1 MRVLLLLTIPIFLI
15 SCSYEKRLS
24 RAKRKLGNLV
34 AEFPALAKHD
44 TIFRIDTIRIEAKA
58 IKGDIELNR
67 KYEKLD
73 SLFNAFIH
81 DTTKGKETTINTIKE
96 YIINKPMLA
105 DTFRVDTMGIHF
117 RLFEVK
123 GNLKYWID
131 IDEEQ
136 LIKKYATVV
145 NSVNPVQ
152 TITEATWFDRWL
164 IRPFAVIALIF
175 IILDLIASR
184 REKN

>member
-34 AEFPALAKHD
+34 AEFPALVRHD
-44 TIFRIDTIRIEAKA
+44 TIHQIDTIRIEAKA

-145 NSVNPVQ
+145 NSINPAKEVYVVKWYDW
-152 TITEATWFDRWL
+152 IFRAISLLAILFIVFDQL
-164 IRPFAVIALIF
+164 AA
-175 IILDLIASR
+175 R
-184 REKN
+184 RR